1 MPLFGLGRPFWPA
14 FDERIRQL
22 SDIKLAAR
30 VSGETDVPISE
41 LGVVSDNPSSAEAI
55 YAAKEPLVIDAQNLN
70 ADNGEALVN
79 VATMALAATNDTD
92 FATEAARGLSI
103 QPKFRN
109 PAMPSIVSQADTI
122 TKMIGAMPWL
132 GESDVALEEYGFT
145 DDQIQRLRSDRA
157 RAQGRALAQQEAQQ
171 SGLTLGAGND

>member
-1 MPLFGLGRPFWPA
+1 M
-14 FDERIRQL
+14 
-22 SDIKLAAR
+22 
-30 VSGETDVPISE
+30 PISE

-79 VATMALAATNDTD
+79 V
-92 FATEAARGLSI
+92 
-103 QPKFRN
+103 
-109 PAMPSIVSQADTI
+109 PAMPSIVSQADAI

-157 RAQGRALAQQEAQQ
+157 RSQGRETVRQVMGGGDA
-171 SGLTLGAGND
+171 

>member
-1 MPLFGLGRPFWPA
+1 M
-14 FDERIRQL
+14 
-22 SDIKLAAR
+22 
-30 VSGETDVPISE
+30 PISE

-79 VATMALAATNDTD
+79 VATMALAAANGTD

-109 PAMPSIVSQADTI
+109 PAMPSIVSQADAMV
-122 TKMIGAMPWL
+122 KMISALPWL
-132 GESDVALEEYGFT
+132 ADSDVALEEFGFS
-145 DDQIQRLRSDRA
+145 DDQIQRLKSDRA
-157 RAQGRALAQQEAQQ
+157 RSQGRALAQQVMGGGDA
-171 SGLTLGAGND
+171 

>member
-1 MPLFGLGRPFWPA
+1 MPLFGLGRSFWPA
-14 FDERIRQL
+14 FDKRIRQV

-30 VSGETDVPISE
+30 FSGETDVPISE

-55 YAAKEPLVIDAQNLN
+55 YAQNLN

-79 VATMALAATNDTD
+79 AATMALATANDTD

-109 PAMPSIVSQADTI
+109 PAMPSIVSQADAI

-145 DDQIQRLRSDRA
+145 DDQIQRLRSDRV
-157 RAQGRALAQQEAQQ
+157 RSQGRETVRQVMGGGDA
-171 SGLTLGAGND
+171 